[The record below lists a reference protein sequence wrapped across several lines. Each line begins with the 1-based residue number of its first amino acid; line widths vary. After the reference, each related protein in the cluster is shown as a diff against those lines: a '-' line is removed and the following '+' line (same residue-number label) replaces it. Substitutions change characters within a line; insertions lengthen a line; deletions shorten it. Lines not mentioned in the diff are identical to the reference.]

1 MSEGA
6 KDIIKFN
13 STPENLSIVENY
25 IDKVCVEHNIGP
37 DVYGNILVSITEAVN
52 NAIYHGNESDED
64 KFVVLQYNVYKDIR
78 KISFIIEDEGS
89 GFDYNNLPDPTA
101 PDNLATIGG
110 RGVFLIKQLA
120 DGVVFNDEGNVIELQ
135 FRY

>member
-1 MSEGA
+1 MSEGI

-25 IDKVCVEHNIGP
+25 IDKVCVEHNIGS
-37 DVYGNILVSITEAVN
+37 DVYGNILISITEAVN
-52 NAIYHGNESDED
+52 NAIYHGNESDES
-64 KFVVLQYNVYKDIR
+64 KFVILQYSIDNSLR
-78 KISFIIEDEGS
+78 KINFTIEDEGN
-89 GFDYNNLPDPTA
+89 GFNYDNLPDPTS

-120 DGVVFNDEGNVIELQ
+120 DGVIFNDQGNIIELQ
-135 FRY
+135 FKF